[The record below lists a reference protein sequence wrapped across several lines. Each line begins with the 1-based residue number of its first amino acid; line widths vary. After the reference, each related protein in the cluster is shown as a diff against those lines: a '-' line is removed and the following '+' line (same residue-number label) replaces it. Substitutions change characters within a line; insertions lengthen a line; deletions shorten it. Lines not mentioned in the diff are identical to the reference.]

1 LSTGCPCPPR
11 YHRGGGCGQKAFD
24 LLTSLVNWRM
34 QTAAIDLVSGGTR
47 PDGTAPSPE
56 ARRTYTMSICR
67 DADLQGRPSVWQ
79 WLRKVARPRRGEQ
92 GLRLH
97 RRGEQGNVQGI
108 VIAETGARPSPS
120 WQRVPDLRDDYY
132 LAADVWHN
140 VMLTA
145 RLCDAL
151 SSFARPGSSARSCRL
166 IPRLAWSANSSLF
179 RWEKTTVVAVKIKLK
194 RLGKIREPYYRIV
207 VADARTKRDGRAI
220 EEIGKYHPKAEPSL
234 IEVNSER
241 VQHWLSVGAQ
251 PTDPVRVL
259 LKITGDWQ
267 KFKGEPGAEG
277 TLRVAA
283 PRADKKEAFTAAAKE
298 SLAAKEAKDAKESK
312 SGSAKATKS
321 AKDSTAKAA
330 PAKDSTAKAASAKG
344 EAVKDG
350 APKDSTAKAEP
361 AKDEAV
367 KDSAPK
373 DSTAKA
379 EPAKDEAVKDEV
391 AKDDA
396 GADAEVVAEV
406 SAAATESEAADAESG
421 SGA

>member
-1 LSTGCPCPPR
+1 V
-11 YHRGGGCGQKAFD
+11 RGR
-24 LLTSLVNWRM
+24 S
-34 QTAAIDLVSGGTR
+34 
-47 PDGTAPSPE
+47 
-56 ARRTYTMSICR
+56 
-67 DADLQGRPSVWQ
+67 
-79 WLRKVARPRRGEQ
+79 RPRRL
-92 GLRLH
+92 GLVAL
-97 RRGEQGNVQGI
+97 I
-108 VIAETGARPSPS
+108 
-120 WQRVPDLRDDYY
+120 LRDDYY

-151 SSFARPGSSARSCRL
+151 SSFARPGSSAWSCSAV
-166 IPRLAWSANSSLF
+166 PRLAWSANSYLF

-220 EEIGKYHPKAEPSL
+220 EEIGKYHPKAEPSF

-283 PRADKKEAFTAAAKE
+283 PRADKKEAFTAAAME
-298 SLAAKEAKDAKESK
+298 SQAAKEAKESK
-312 SGSAKATKS
+312 SSSAKAAKS

-330 PAKDSTAKAASAKG
+330 TAKDEAPKDSTAKAASAK
-344 EAVKDG
+344 DG
-350 APKDSTAKAEP
+350 AAKDSTAKDSTPKDSTAK
-361 AKDEAV
+361 
-367 KDSAPK
+367 DSTAK

-379 EPAKDEAVKDEV
+379 TSAKDEAAKDSAAKDSAAKAAPVKDEAAKAAPAKDEPVEDES
-391 AKDDA
+391 AKA
-396 GADAEVVAEV
+396 EPAKADAEVAAEV
-406 SAAATESEAADAESG
+406 SAVAAESEAADAESG